1 MGKED
6 GLKRE
11 ITPPSQEE
19 INRKQGETTARAE
32 AEASGEKAA
41 KAGINGLF
49 GDGTVKTESNPELE
63 AKKVE
68 AKNNLKNEIKKVL
81 SGRDPIETRIN
92 MEKRGCED
100 LGITQAELDE
110 AEAEVCR
117 QLGIDV
123 EKHREAKTAALEEY
137 KRTLTILDSIAY
149 RGKRSGIEPTGRAG
163 EEVNRAFSA
172 AEKRCESLGF
182 SRDDLYKISKVI
194 GHEISRVE
202 EQKTL
207 MRDYVDVLKSGG
219 VNWQIEDALRAAI
232 RAGATQEQMSE
243 LYTKFKQG
251 KRIEI

>member
-1 MGKED
+1 MS
-6 GLKRE
+6 RE
-11 ITPPSQEE
+11 NLDKAKIHE
-19 INRKQGETTARAE
+19 NRPTTADNRVRAE
-32 AEASGEKAA
+32 QATREAQAAEM
-41 KAGINGLF
+41 GINGLF
-49 GDGTVKTESNPELE
+49 GDGKVKDTTESNPELE
-63 AKKVE
+63 AKKVK
-68 AKNNLKNEIKKVL
+68 AIGNLKIEIEKVL
-81 SGRDPIETRIN
+81 SGGDPIRAHISHEQR
-92 MEKRGCED
+92 KCKD

-182 SRDDLYKISKVI
+182 SRDELYEISKVI
-194 GHEISRVE
+194 VGEISQAE

-207 MRDYVDVLKSGG
+207 MRDYVDALEGG
-219 VNWQIEDALRAAI
+219 VGWQAEKALKKAI
-232 RAGATQEQMSE
+232 HAGATQEQMSK
-243 LYTKFKQG
+243 LYTQFKQG